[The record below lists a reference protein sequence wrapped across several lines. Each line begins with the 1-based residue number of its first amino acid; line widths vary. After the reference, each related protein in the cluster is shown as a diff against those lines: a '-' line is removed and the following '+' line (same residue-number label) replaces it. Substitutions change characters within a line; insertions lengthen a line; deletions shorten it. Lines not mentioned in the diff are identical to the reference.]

1 MVKQFRNKLELFEY
15 LMYGY
20 SYMLED
26 VRTKRGVQKRLRD
39 EELEKSLKETTK
51 ELIKVRDLSVELKLG
66 PAYNRLSFLEFKYF
80 LKKIVVGMKRKIY
93 RNFIYKRNKN
103 NRIMGRI
110 W

>member
-15 LMYGY
+15 LTYGY

-66 PAYNRLSFLEFKYF
+66 PAYNRLELPRIQIFSEEN
-80 LKKIVVGMKRKIY
+80 RS
-93 RNFIYKRNKN
+93 RNEAEDI
-103 NRIMGRI
+103 
-110 W
+110 